1 MEDMRAEGGGQGKR
15 EELFAHDLGHCS
27 FVERVEG
34 GPLA

>member
-1 MEDMRAEGGGQGKR
+1 MEDMGVEGGCQGKR
-15 EELFAHDLGHCS
+15 EEIFACDLGHCR